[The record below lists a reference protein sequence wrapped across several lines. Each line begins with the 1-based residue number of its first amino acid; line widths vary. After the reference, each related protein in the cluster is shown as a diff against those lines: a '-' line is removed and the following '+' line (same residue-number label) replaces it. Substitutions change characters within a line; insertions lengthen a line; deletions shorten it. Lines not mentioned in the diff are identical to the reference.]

1 MMYLE
6 IIKEIILRMT
16 RVFQTSN
23 REGALEPAAP
33 GPSCCTAPARFEAE
47 FSSLEKIFR
56 LIAVSVRLKS
66 IHI

>member
-1 MMYLE
+1 
-6 IIKEIILRMT
+6 MT

-33 GPSCCTAPARFEAE
+33 GPSCWAAPARFEAE

-56 LIAVSVRLKS
+56 LIAVRPKKKSVV
-66 IHI
+66 